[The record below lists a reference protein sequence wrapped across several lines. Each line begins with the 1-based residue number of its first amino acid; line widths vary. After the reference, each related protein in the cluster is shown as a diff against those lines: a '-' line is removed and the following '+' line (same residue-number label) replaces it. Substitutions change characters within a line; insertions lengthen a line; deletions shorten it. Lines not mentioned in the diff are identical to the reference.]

1 MASSTKQNIPGLTL
15 QQLLRGTP
23 TPVRQRGMGKCRLL
37 ARQYGPGSRQGFQR
51 SRPQH
56 PTWYNE
62 MRTVTA
68 CDNGRRYSYIRF
80 YGPPKPTSPTWV
92 WCSCPHFAYNV
103 EWVLAQYGSSTVS
116 PGLENRGVTI
126 TNEPPRIRN
135 PKQIPYLCKHLIMAA
150 GEALKQTR
158 DYAME
163 EVTKEQQK
171 TAQLLPVKAAVP
183 RQVPLAQQTIPII
196 PQRAPVA
203 PQQPAQVGVLGA
215 PAPIG
220 SVPAQPA
227 TQSVPAAP
235 AQPSATTAPAV
246 APATVAPAVG
256 R

>member
-1 MASSTKQNIPGLTL
+1 
-15 QQLLRGTP
+15 
-23 TPVRQRGMGKCRLL
+23 
-37 ARQYGPGSRQGFQR
+37 
-51 SRPQH
+51 
-56 PTWYNE
+56 
-62 MRTVTA
+62 
-68 CDNGRRYSYIRF
+68 
-80 YGPPKPTSPTWV
+80 
-92 WCSCPHFAYNV
+92 V